1 MKMCNKF
8 TRKCKYNVCLQT
20 FQSDMISRQ
29 QILHSILRE
38 GQQMLVDGDV
48 ENREQFEKKLKL
60 LQEQWNKVV
69 KRSQEK
75 KGEIDRLVAQ
85 WLIYKNQKDRLQ
97 VGNFSFKIRK
107 LKFQLIWKNS
117 L

>member
-1 MKMCNKF
+1 M
-8 TRKCKYNVCLQT
+8 QT

-38 GQQMLVDGDV
+38 GQQMLADGDV
-48 ENREQFEKKLKL
+48 ENKEQFEKRLNL
-60 LQEQWNKVV
+60 LQEQWDQVV
-69 KRSQEK
+69 TRSQQK

-97 VGNFSFKIRK
+97 VGNFRFT
-107 LKFQLIWKNS
+107 N
-117 L
+117 

>member
-1 MKMCNKF
+1 
-8 TRKCKYNVCLQT
+8 
-20 FQSDMISRQ
+20 
-29 QILHSILRE
+29 
-38 GQQMLVDGDV
+38 MLVDGDV

-60 LQEQWNKVV
+60 LQEQWDKVV

-107 LKFQLIWKNS
+107 LKIQEASDLEEFFVGTTDILVQ
-117 L
+117 

>member
-1 MKMCNKF
+1 
-8 TRKCKYNVCLQT
+8 
-20 FQSDMISRQ
+20 MISRQ

-97 VGNFSFKIRK
+97 VGNFSFKIHK
-107 LKFQLIWKNS
+107 LKIQEASDLEEFFVGTTGILVQ
-117 L
+117 

>member
-1 MKMCNKF
+1 
-8 TRKCKYNVCLQT
+8 
-20 FQSDMISRQ
+20 
-29 QILHSILRE
+29 
-38 GQQMLVDGDV
+38 MLVDGDV

-107 LKFQLIWKNS
+107 LKIQEASDLEELFVGATDILVQ
-117 L
+117 